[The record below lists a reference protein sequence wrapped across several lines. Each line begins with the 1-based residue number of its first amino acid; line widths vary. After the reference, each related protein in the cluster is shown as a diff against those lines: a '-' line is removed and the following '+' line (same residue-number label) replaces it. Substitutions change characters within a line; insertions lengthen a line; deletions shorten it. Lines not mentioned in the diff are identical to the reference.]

1 MNFRASVYMWM
12 HVYNSRLV
20 LIAHFSVHSPI
31 HKHTVSMKRPLSLHS
46 LFAFCV
52 TLSVVVSVVIP
63 LSIVWEAV
71 ASLLEQLYN
80 EFK

>member
-31 HKHTVSMKRPLSLHS
+31 HKHTVSMKRPLSLYS
-46 LFAFCV
+46 LLAFCV
-52 TLSVVVSVVIP
+52 TLSVVSVVIP

-71 ASLLEQLYN
+71 PSLLEQLYN